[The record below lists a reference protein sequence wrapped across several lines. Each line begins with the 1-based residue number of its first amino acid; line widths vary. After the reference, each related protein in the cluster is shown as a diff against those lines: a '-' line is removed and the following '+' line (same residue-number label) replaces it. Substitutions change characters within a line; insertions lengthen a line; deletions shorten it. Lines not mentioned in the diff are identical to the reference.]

1 MQLITFFNALSYN
14 IARFE
19 EEDAKKKA
27 PEMPDP
33 LAEKFIKTRQILL
46 SGEINK
52 DLAEKI
58 VRQLLVLE
66 ADDSEKPIYMYI
78 DSPGGDVDAG
88 FAIFDM
94 IRFIKSP
101 VILIGMG
108 LIASAAA
115 LILLAVDKENRV
127 ALPNSRYLIHQP
139 SSGMRGVAT
148 DIEIHAK
155 EMEKTKKP
163 AFCTVSSKFPSKSTP
178 ALRKVFSSFIEYFT
192 FERYKWGAKICAIRS
207 HLIYGNDFNL
217 IVRISRVILFQDIL
231 L

>member
-1 MQLITFFNALSYN
+1 MKEI
-14 IARFE
+14 RFDE
-19 EEDAKKKA
+19 EEEAKKKA

-33 LAEKFIKTRQILL
+33 LTEKFIKTRQIIL

-66 ADDSEKPIYMYI
+66 ADDAEKPVYIYI

-94 IRFIKSP
+94 IRFVSCP
-101 VILIGMG
+101 VFLIGMG

-115 LILLAVDKENRV
+115 LILLAVDKEHRL

-155 EMEKTKKP
+155 EMERTKAVLNKIISEQTGKSFEQVC
-163 AFCTVSSKFPSKSTP
+163 ADTNRDYWLNSSEAVEYGLVSKIVNS
-178 ALRKVFSSFIEYFT
+178 RKELV
-192 FERYKWGAKICAIRS
+192 K
-207 HLIYGNDFNL
+207 
-217 IVRISRVILFQDIL
+217 
-231 L
+231 